1 MSKLPFLSM
10 ALKCRL
16 DSFVRYNSCYPG
28 LSLHNSSTPCIL
40 FLGLVRCS
48 RGRIES
54 IADTLSFPTP
64 SGMSHSPS
72 KVESGTNTDLSRRSK
87 LNRDNSLT
95 ILSPFDEQ
103 DEWAKITEILGTF
116 GEKLGR
122 DSLLM
127 KDIQKEFQDRLGKQ

>member
-1 MSKLPFLSM
+1 
-10 ALKCRL
+10 
-16 DSFVRYNSCYPG
+16 
-28 LSLHNSSTPCIL
+28 
-40 FLGLVRCS
+40 
-48 RGRIES
+48 
-54 IADTLSFPTP
+54 
-64 SGMSHSPS
+64 
-72 KVESGTNTDLSRRSK
+72 
-87 LNRDNSLT
+87 LT